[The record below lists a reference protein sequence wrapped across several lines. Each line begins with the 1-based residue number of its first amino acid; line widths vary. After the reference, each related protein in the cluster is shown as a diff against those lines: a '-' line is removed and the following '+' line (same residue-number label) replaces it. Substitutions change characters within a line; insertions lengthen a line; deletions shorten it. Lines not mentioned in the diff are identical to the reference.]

1 MKDLKINIKERLL
14 GGNYFCE
21 YLRSSQGWIIWD
33 KENGKSN
40 FADCELIWTSFDKAT
55 RLYKYLWN
63 GMLQKNMGKR
73 REKRKHPTQ
82 KPIEL
87 IMKILLEY
95 GETKE
100 NDLIL
105 DCFLGSGTIAV
116 ACEKLGRRW
125 IGIEIG
131 DKYCEIAKQRIEQ
144 EANQIKMDFK

>member
-1 MKDLKINIKERLL
+1 
-14 GGNYFCE
+14 
-21 YLRSSQGWIIWD
+21 
-33 KENGKSN
+33 
-40 FADCELIWTSFDKAT
+40 
-55 RLYKYLWN
+55 
-63 GMLQKNMGKR
+63 MLQKNMGKR